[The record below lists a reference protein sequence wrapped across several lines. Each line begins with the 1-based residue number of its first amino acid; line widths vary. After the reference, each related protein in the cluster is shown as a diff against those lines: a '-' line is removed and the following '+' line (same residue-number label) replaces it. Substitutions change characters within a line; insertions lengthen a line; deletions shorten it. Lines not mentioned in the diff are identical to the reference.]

1 MKLTLGYSPCPN
13 DTFIFDALVNGKIDT
28 GELQFETIL
37 EDVETLNN
45 WALEGRL
52 DITKLSF
59 PAFFRSTNHYIILR
73 AGSALGQGVGPLL
86 ISKDVNATADSVS
99 EAVIA
104 IPGDYTTAN
113 FLLHFAFPGVSKKV
127 PMIFSSIE
135 NAVLSGEVDMG
146 VIIHENRF
154 TYHEKGLHKIADL
167 GENWESKVK
176 LPIPLGGIAV
186 SQSLKRSTALL
197 VNDLIRKSVAYAFEK
212 YPSLP
217 PYVVQHAQEM
227 DEEIMRKHID
237 LYVNDYSLDL
247 GMEGK
252 KAIKALYVEYKK
264 LNDREPDEVEGDEL
278 FL

>member
-1 MKLTLGYSPCPN
+1 MKLTLGFSPCPN

-28 GELQFETIL
+28 GELQFETLL

-45 WALEGRL
+45 WALKGRL

-59 PAFFRSTNHYIILR
+59 PAFFRSTNHYILLR

-86 ISKDVNATADSVS
+86 ISRDVSATADSVS

-104 IPGDYTTAN
+104 IPGDHTTAN
-113 FLLHFAFPGVSKKV
+113 FLLHFAFPDVSKKI

-154 TYHEKGLHKIADL
+154 TYQEKGLHKIADL
-167 GENWESKVK
+167 GEHWEREVK

-197 VNDLIRKSVAYAFEK
+197 VDGLIRKSVAYAFEN

-227 DEEIMRKHID
+227 DEEIMRKHIN

-252 KAIKALYVEYKK
+252 KAIKALYVEYRK
-264 LNDREPDEVEGDEL
+264 LNDREPDETEGDEL